1 MKLTIENIDH
11 CTLQAIRK
19 YKKDTSIIL
28 ISYILLQNAFLIQ
41 SL

>member
-11 CTLQAIRK
+11 FTLKAIRK
-19 YKKDTSIIL
+19 YKTDTSIIL
-28 ISYILLQNAFLIQ
+28 IAYILLQNAFLIQ